1 MTGKNWGQ
9 IPRSR
14 AAMEQQRLL
23 RQRRVRMTVEKLAN
37 ECLAARDLQSA
48 GLLQG
53 PWVTVRPSL
62 RWPGVERMR
71 AARYLVILELRHHP
85 VPQQIRISWTPCH
98 FGGARPW
105 LHCTYCDRRVA
116 RMFKGMGGYYCRDCI
131 GNPIYESQR
140 RSKKAR
146 AYLKAFR
153 LRQGLGGSRP
163 VLDPLPERP
172 YRMKR
177 VTYNRICAD
186 IQRLERPLVGS
197 RVVSRA
203 PKWIPPLVY

>member
-1 MTGKNWGQ
+1 
-9 IPRSR
+9 
-14 AAMEQQRLL
+14 
-23 RQRRVRMTVEKLAN
+23 
-37 ECLAARDLQSA
+37 
-48 GLLQG
+48 
-53 PWVTVRPSL
+53 
-62 RWPGVERMR
+62 
-71 AARYLVILELRHHP
+71 
-85 VPQQIRISWTPCH
+85 
-98 FGGARPW
+98 
-105 LHCTYCDRRVA
+105 
-116 RMFKGMGGYYCRDCI
+116 DCI

-146 AYLKAFR
+146 IYLKAFR

-197 RVVSRA
+197 GVVSRA
-203 PKWIPPLVY
+203 PKWIPPLVCGLRPPPRARSPGARAEGYETTLVLLDMWGPPP